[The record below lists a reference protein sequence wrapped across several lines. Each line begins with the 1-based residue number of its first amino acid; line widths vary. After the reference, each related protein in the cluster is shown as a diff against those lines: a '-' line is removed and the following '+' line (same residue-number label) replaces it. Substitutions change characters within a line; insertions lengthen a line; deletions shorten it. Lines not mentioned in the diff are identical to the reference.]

1 MTHLLFGVNVSTSAA
16 PGTDPVADARTAEA
30 LGFDFVSASDHPGS
44 ARPSY
49 ETWTLL
55 AWMAAATSRVSVLPR
70 VLGVPFRAPALVAK
84 AAESLDRLSGG
95 RLLLGLGAGGDDS
108 EFRALGLPVRSPAE
122 KVRGL
127 EEAVRIVKGLW
138 SEPSL
143 THHGTIYH
151 TENAQLE
158 PKPAHRI
165 PIWLGTFGERALE
178 VTGRVA
184 DGWIPSR
191 GYVPDEA
198 LPVMRD
204 RVVAAARQAG
214 RDPAELT
221 CALNTQVTVD
231 DRHGLHPDEFTGP
244 PAKIVDSVRRY
255 AALGFTAF
263 NFIPASDDPAG
274 QVRRLAA
281 EVLPALRP

>member
-1 MTHLLFGVNVSTSAA
+1 M
-16 PGTDPVADARTAEA
+16 
-30 LGFDFVSASDHPGS
+30 
-44 ARPSY
+44 
-49 ETWTLL
+49 
-55 AWMAAATSRVSVLPR
+55 
-70 VLGVPFRAPALVAK
+70 
-84 AAESLDRLSGG
+84 
-95 RLLLGLGAGGDDS
+95 
-108 EFRALGLPVRSPAE
+108 
-122 KVRGL
+122 
-127 EEAVRIVKGLW
+127 RIVRGLW

-143 THHGTIYH
+143 THRGTIYH
-151 TENAQLE
+151 TEDAKLE

-198 LPVMRD
+198 LPAMRA
-204 RVVAAARQAG
+204 RVIVAAGQAG
-214 RDPAELT
+214 RDPADLT

-231 DRHGLHPDEFTGP
+231 DRHGRHPDEFTGP

-255 AALGFTAF
+255 AGLGFTAF
-263 NFIPASDDPAG
+263 NFIPAGDDPAG
-274 QVRRLAA
+274 QVSRLAA